1 MSEYGTID
9 FKRIM
14 IYCNIARQS
23 SILYF
28 RGQQKIEQV
37 FINKKIQMYH
47 LISFLQI
54 HPYRFITDISCIG
67 QGIKQ
72 YHGIEDAGMEYR
84 KINAL
89 LCIVIIAWIKM
100 CP

>member
-1 MSEYGTID
+1 
-9 FKRIM
+9 
-14 IYCNIARQS
+14 
-23 SILYF
+23 
-28 RGQQKIEQV
+28 
-37 FINKKIQMYH
+37 MYH